1 MTLKFRLGV
10 THPANLG
17 TICSLY
23 IAEINM
29 EPENLCITAAIV
41 DRKRCTNWPRT
52 TGHEPWRGQLPT
64 EPRIRPL
71 SWHGVFP
78 SCQEPKELSTSFFW
92 WRSLIVVETSSF

>member
-41 DRKRCTNWPRT
+41 DRKRCTN
-52 TGHEPWRGQLPT
+52 
-64 EPRIRPL
+64 
-71 SWHGVFP
+71 
-78 SCQEPKELSTSFFW
+78 
-92 WRSLIVVETSSF
+92 